1 MYVANCHN
9 YKLNNQNFLLTM
21 KKFLKYFFTLGLAA
35 FTFAA
40 CEEEL
45 PELVN
50 YTISA
55 DATFNS
61 SLEATVTVTGD
72 KAAPAD
78 IEVAIFLDNASTFP
92 AGSLEF
98 AASVKVAAG
107 SKEATARVKI
117 SGIDAL
123 EGGKEYKAVFGAKV
137 NDVPLQQKV
146 TISFTKPE
154 DPVTFRFS
162 ADPEFVNNI
171 CMLKV
176 DATKEVKEETLV
188 TITLDANSTMPAEA
202 LTIPEFKIAK
212 GERHGEIQVILNPD
226 VLTPGQEYTVIFNA
240 AIGNDAIGTGA
251 ASFSKPDLNGKWSV
265 IGTINGSNWDKDF
278 AMTGQDGVY
287 TLEGLEA
294 KAGEEFKFRKDA
306 AWDVA
311 YGIPEKGTP
320 ELGKEFAVTVAPGS
334 PNIVIGEDGVYTLT
348 LNPNKAVARMDKTGD
363 LVKVLTLADL
373 VALMPAENKAT
384 ADFKGILNDILVTY
398 VSGSN
403 VFLEDATSA
412 MLLYLANSGLQ
423 PGVKLSGYFEGKV
436 QNFNGLPEISSLTF
450 KQEDITFGQGEVP
463 APLEMTIA
471 EVLRSFDK
479 LISRRVKLTNVYAG
493 DDIQK
498 KGESLI
504 YQGEDS
510 MPFYTNVALST
521 LIKKG
526 SIFDVTAIVTPYNEK
541 KQVKIF
547 EESAIGRVVPHMTM
561 SDIQALC
568 TSSTN
573 ANFAGVFDGL
583 YVNYILGTQHIY
595 LEDESGALRFYS
607 EKGKT
612 LKFSGA
618 DHTLA
623 VGDKISGVITGM
635 CRLDSGRPT
644 INYLDFTY
652 ATVAAAPAD
661 EQPKAVTGTLASFT
675 DVNGLM
681 YRRVYLEDVTLEAD
695 VVNSKSSQIITISDA
710 TGTFPLHVRFKPSQT
725 LPKGAK
731 VTFTGTFDVNGGK
744 LEIRVFAQNEVT
756 KVTIPE

>member
-1 MYVANCHN
+1 MR
-9 YKLNNQNFLLTM
+9 
-21 KKFLKYFFTLGLAA
+21 KFLKCFFTFGLAA

-40 CEEEL
+40 CEEDV

-55 DATFNS
+55 DAAFNS

-107 SKEATARVKI
+107 SKEATAKVKI

-154 DPVTFRFS
+154 DPVIFRFS

-176 DATKEVKEETLV
+176 DANKEVKEETLV
-188 TITLDANSTMPAEA
+188 KITLDASSTMPAEA

-212 GERHGEIQVILNPD
+212 GEKHGEIQVTLNPD
-226 VLTPGQEYTVIFNA
+226 VLTPGQEYTAIFNA
-240 AIGNDAIGTGA
+240 AIGNDAIGSGT
-251 ASFSKPDLNGKWSV
+251 ASFSRPDLNGNWSV

-287 TLEGLEA
+287 TMEGLEA

-306 AWDVA
+306 AWDIA

-320 ELGKEFAVTVAPGS
+320 ELGKEFAVTAAPGS

-363 LVKVLTLADL
+363 LVKILTLADL

-412 MLLYLANSGLQ
+412 MLLYLANSNLQ

-436 QNFNGLPEISSLTF
+436 QNYNGLPEISSLTF
-450 KQEDITFGQGEVP
+450 KQEDITFGQGEIP
-463 APLEMTIA
+463 EPQEMTIGQ
-471 EVLRSFDK
+471 VLANFDK
-479 LISRRVKLTNVYAG
+479 LISKRVKLTNVYAG
-493 DDIQK
+493 ADIQK
-498 KGESLI
+498 KGEYSI
-504 YQGEDS
+504 YQGEDN
-510 MPFYTNVALST
+510 MIFYTNVNLEKGFKA
-521 LIKKG
+521 G
-526 SIFDVTAIVTPYNEK
+526 SIFDVTAVVTPYNEK

-547 EESAIGRVVPHMTM
+547 EEKAITRLIPVMTM

-568 TSSTN
+568 TSSTSTS
-573 ANFAGVFDGL
+573 FAGVFEGL
-583 YVNYILGTQHIY
+583 YVNYVLAGNEHFY
-595 LEDESGALRFYS
+595 LEDKSGALRYYC
-607 EKGKT
+607 KGGT
-612 LKFSGA
+612 LK
-618 DHTLA
+618 
-623 VGDKISGVITGM
+623 VGDKISGVITGT
-635 CRLDSGRPT
+635 CRLDDGKRPV
-644 INYLDFTY
+644 IDWLDTTY
-652 ATVAAAPAD
+652 GKIEAAPAE
-661 EQPKAVTGTLASFT
+661 EQPKPVTGTLASFT
-675 DVNGLM
+675 DMNGLM
-681 YRRVYLEDVTLEAD
+681 YRRVYVENVVLENAVSASGY
-695 VVNSKSSQIITISDA
+695 VTISDE
-710 TGTFPLHVRFKPSQT
+710 TGTFQLNVRFKPSQT
-725 LPKGAK
+725 VPKGTK
-731 VTFTGTFDVNGGK
+731 VSLTGTFDVYNGK
-744 LEIRVFAQNEVT
+744 MEIRVFKETDVT
-756 KVTIPE
+756 VVALPE